1 MNRFFLKAVT
11 CFVSLLVLGSS
22 LHADV
27 TGSIF
32 GAVTDPSGAT
42 VLNAS
47 VTLKNP
53 DTGLDRKVQTDT
65 TGRYEFLSVPVGE
78 RYAVQVEAQG
88 FRTSVQTGIKLLV
101 NQTYRADFKLVVGA
115 VAQTVE
121 VFTNSSQVDTTS
133 TQVGDVIESKKMTSL
148 PLNGRSYIDLLGLQA
163 GVTPVSSGASQH
175 DRSVSGNGDS
185 GQVSVNGQRE
195 TSNSFMV
202 NGGDVEESVENGA
215 FYRPHAGLHRGVP
228 PADQLIQC

>member
-53 DTGLDRKVQTDT
+53 DTD
-65 TGRYEFLSVPVGE
+65 SIE
-78 RYAVQVEAQG
+78 R
-88 FRTSVQTGIKLLV
+88 FRPIQPAATS
-101 NQTYRADFKLVVGA
+101 
-115 VAQTVE
+115 
-121 VFTNSSQVDTTS
+121 SS
-133 TQVGDVIESKKMTSL
+133 
-148 PLNGRSYIDLLGLQA
+148 
-163 GVTPVSSGASQH
+163 
-175 DRSVSGNGDS
+175 
-185 GQVSVNGQRE
+185 
-195 TSNSFMV
+195 
-202 NGGDVEESVENGA
+202 A
-215 FYRPHAGLHRGVP
+215 FP
-228 PADQLIQC
+228 